1 MVTLAYYLVLE
12 DALIIQRA
20 LTLGGTITVL
30 LLYSLTILDLTKEE
44 NMLIFSGAV
53 KCNLSKLETNSAVIL
68 PSAVSVHYVPPT
80 FNVAFLFYN
89 LFVKIKVN
97 TGLSVKLD

>member
-53 KCNLSKLETNSAVIL
+53 KCNLSKLETGDQQCSD
-68 PSAVSVHYVPPT
+68 PSFCGKCSLRTTY
-80 FNVAFLFYN
+80 
-89 LFVKIKVN
+89 I
-97 TGLSVKLD
+97 